1 MDQATLV
8 KQREIRFRGPHHHGD
23 QSSGATIFL
32 GHLPGVIRAE
42 RLDAWCLSVHYDVQ
56 KICLRVIR
64 RHLQLAGF
72 HLDASLLVK
81 MKLALIEYAEQNQR
95 ELLGLENCPLP
106 TRPYQTSA
114 EHSAAQRHKI
124 HPPSIPERSDDPWRH
139 YL

>member
-1 MDQATLV
+1 MDHSALI

-23 QSSGATIFL
+23 QSSGATVFL
-32 GHLPGVIRAE
+32 GHLPGVIKAE
-42 RLDAWCLSVHYDVQ
+42 RLDAWCLTVNYDVQ

-95 ELLGLENCPLP
+95 ELMGLENFPLP
-106 TRPYQTSA
+106 TRPYQTSS
-114 EHSAAQRHKI
+114 EHLSIHQLNM
-124 HPPSIPERSDDPWRH
+124 HPPAIPEHSDDPWRH
-139 YL
+139 YQ